1 MNACLCSASF
11 QLQEFL
17 APLVKE
23 LAVSGSHSFSV
34 LSGFHEPCFD
44 AAGRKGTEAMLGC
57 LVSPRCCYNRFSF
70 SLAGFEV
77 KPKASMAWRLWRIP
91 VSRAVPE
98 TPFTDSFSVASS
110 VPLLP
115 VGTLSPCLPPFPV
128 GSYVAALE
136 PLTTL
141 RSMLKPH
148 SPGSFL
154 AC

>member
-1 MNACLCSASF
+1 MEVVAH
-11 QLQEFL
+11 
-17 APLVKE
+17 P
-23 LAVSGSHSFSV
+23 SV
-34 LSGFHEPCFD
+34 QSS
-44 AAGRKGTEAMLGC
+44 T
-57 LVSPRCCYNRFSF
+57 
-70 SLAGFEV
+70 
-77 KPKASMAWRLWRIP
+77 
-91 VSRAVPE
+91 E

-110 VPLLP
+110 VPLLS

-128 GSYVAALE
+128 GNYVAALE